1 MCIFTQ
7 SFTVFRLVFT
17 LYLSDSST
25 VLICPHYSIIPLIAA
40 FQCIICCEIS
50 LVIEPHYPIIFS
62 FLLFSFVCH
71 VLCFVR
77 FRSMGRLREVS
88 HNDVLVVSS
97 IERADSL
104 NDPFVPNDFVED
116 GSNAM
121 SLVVIFVLF
130 STFIF
135 VFILS
140 FNLLK
145 FLFVDWIIF

>member
-1 MCIFTQ
+1 MW
-7 SFTVFRLVFT
+7 
-17 LYLSDSST
+17 
-25 VLICPHYSIIPLIAA
+25 
-40 FQCIICCEIS
+40 
-50 LVIEPHYPIIFS
+50 
-62 FLLFSFVCH
+62 
-71 VLCFVR
+71 
-77 FRSMGRLREVS
+77 RLREVS

-140 FNLLK
+140 FYLLK
-145 FLFVDWIIF
+145 FMFVD